1 MLLRLVLVGF
11 HLVVNVKD
19 YKLDNGLSEE
29 VVRSISKYKN
39 EPEWMTEIRVKA
51 YNHFC
56 DRPTPL
62 WGNTKLLEAIDFENI
77 CYFNVVGNNEDD
89 WANVSDEVKDTF
101 ESIGIPE
108 AEQKWLGGVTA
119 QYDSES
125 IYHSIRADLV
135 AQGVIFMD
143 MDTGLRE
150 HPELVKKY
158 FGKVIS
164 YADNKF
170 SALNTAV
177 WSGGS
182 FIYVP
187 KGVKVEIPVQAYFFI
202 SSENMGQFE
211 RTLIIADEGSSVHY
225 IEGCSAPAYSSQSL
239 HSAVVELVAHKDA
252 HIRYTTIQNWA
263 DNVYNLVTKRAIA
276 HENACVEWVDG
287 NIGSAITMKY
297 PSVILKGDGAH
308 AEIISVAYAK
318 GKQHQDTGSK
328 VIHMASNT
336 TSNIVAKSIS
346 KEGGRSSYRGLLKIS
361 KKANNCRSKV
371 VCDAIMLDGKSQ
383 SDTYPTMEIENSSAD
398 IEHEASVSKVSDDQ
412 LFYIMSRGFTESEAM
427 GLIVNGFFE
436 PFTKE
441 LPMDYAVELNHLI
454 EMEMVGSIG

>member
-1 MLLRLVLVGF
+1 VATLTVE
-11 HLVVNVKD
+11 K
-19 YKLDNGLSEE
+19 GLSED
-29 VVRSISKYKN
+29 VIHTLSAHKN
-39 EPEWMTEIRVKA
+39 EPKWMLDMRLKA
-51 YNHFC
+51 FNHFINQ
-56 DRPTPL
+56 PTPK
-62 WGNTKLLEAIDFENI
+62 WGNTELLEAIDFEDI
-77 CYFNVVGNNEDD
+77 CYFNVVGNNEDNWD
-89 WANVSDEVKDTF
+89 NVSDEVKDTF
-101 ESIGIPE
+101 EDIGIPE

-143 MDTGLRE
+143 MDTGLRK
-150 HPELVKKY
+150 HPEIVKKY

-170 SALNTAV
+170 SALNTAF

-211 RTLIIADEGSSVHY
+211 RTLIIADEGSSIHY
-225 IEGCSAPAYSSQSL
+225 IEGCSAPAYTSQSL

-287 NIGSAITMKY
+287 NIGSALTMKY
-297 PSVILKGDGAH
+297 PSVILKGEGSH

-328 VIHMASNT
+328 VIHMAANT

-346 KEGGRSSYRGLLKIS
+346 KDGGRSSYRGLIKIS
-361 KKANNCRSKV
+361 KKAHNSRSKI
-371 VCDAIMLDGKSQ
+371 VCDAIMFDNGSQ

-398 IEHEASVSKVSDDQ
+398 IEHEASVSKVSGDQ
-412 LFYIMSRGFTESEAM
+412 LFYLMSRGFTEPESM

-441 LPMDYAVELNHLI
+441 LPMDYAVELNHLL
-454 EMEMVGSIG
+454 EMEMKGSIG

>member
-1 MLLRLVLVGF
+1 MATVTVQ
-11 HLVVNVKD
+11 K
-19 YKLDNGLSEE
+19 GLSAD
-29 VVRSISKYKN
+29 VIRTLSTHKK
-39 EPEWMTEIRVKA
+39 EPKWMLNMRLKSF
-51 YNHFC
+51 NHFI
-56 DRPTPL
+56 DRQMPN
-62 WGNTKLLEAIDFENI
+62 WGNTELLDAINFEDI
-77 CYFNVVGNNEDD
+77 CYFNVVGKNEDD
-89 WANVSDEVKDTF
+89 WNNVSDEVKDTF
-101 ESIGIPE
+101 EGIGIPE

-150 HPELVKKY
+150 YPEIVKKY

-170 SALNTAV
+170 SSLNTAF

-202 SSENMGQFE
+202 SSEKMGQFE

-225 IEGCSAPAYSSQSL
+225 IEGCSAPTYTSQSL

-287 NIGSAITMKY
+287 NIGSALTMKY
-297 PSVILKGDGAH
+297 PSVILKGEGAH

-318 GKQHQDTGSK
+318 DKQHQDTGSK
-328 VIHMASNT
+328 VIHMAPNT

-346 KEGGRSSYRGLLKIS
+346 KDGGRSSYRGLIKFTKNAHNS
-361 KKANNCRSKV
+361 RSKI
-371 VCDAIMLDGKSQ
+371 VCDAIMLDADSR

-398 IEHEASVSKVSDDQ
+398 IEHEASVSKVSGDQ
-412 LFYIMSRGFTESEAM
+412 LFYLMSRGFTETESM

-441 LPMDYAVELNHLI
+441 LPMDYAVELNHLL
-454 EMEMVGSIG
+454 EMEMKGSIG